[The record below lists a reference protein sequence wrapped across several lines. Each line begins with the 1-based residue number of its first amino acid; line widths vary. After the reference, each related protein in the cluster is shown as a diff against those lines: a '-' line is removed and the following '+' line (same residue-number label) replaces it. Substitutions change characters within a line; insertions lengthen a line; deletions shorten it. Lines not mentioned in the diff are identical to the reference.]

1 MLRQIHVFHKGEQI
15 YNFTYAMALGDEELE
30 NVKKTIISYLDMP
43 TPGKTFQRPLGEYQI
58 FHRGIGTSLFL
69 LITDLIDTRE
79 QIDDV
84 IEKIIGKFKE
94 IYPDPLL
101 IKTQDSTLIEFEEF
115 LYEIQY
121 ELHSKICIIGPI
133 SSGKT
138 KLYNLLKKNEEKKI
152 LNFAK
157 SSLFEI
163 ENLKFDIWDFQ
174 LKDNFSLLWAKFI
187 SGADLL
193 LLVFDLSNYH
203 LRVIN
208 HFLDLYQKESKLSK
222 LLIIGNKR
230 DLVQEED
237 LKLIKNELGLP
248 KFIEVSLNELDV
260 KKELIQTI
268 SDVLKLKKSLP
279 SNFDKLMKEAEKHK
293 NQGNLILAI
302 SKYKELISICN
313 TYQDFT
319 YIASFKKILKDLQN
333 KVENEKKIRRKI
345 ESKKKFEVPGQIKF
359 TDKVT
364 VKPLPLNKSKIRPDI
379 TPKVPESEKKAE
391 ELKTDEKKVRTLTL
405 FKPSKDQVKE
415 TKEVLTPEDFK
426 IEMKVTST
434 KTTSIP
440 QQDKALSTQFPKQLQ
455 RLIEKKGSSLS
466 LKLCEHLISEL
477 ETTLGRILTLE
488 DIKTAADIFT
498 KQENL

>member
-1 MLRQIHVFHKGEQI
+1 MLRQIHIFHKGEQI
-15 YNFTYAMALGDEELE
+15 YNFTYAMGLGDEELE
-30 NVKKTIISYLDMP
+30 NVKKTIVSYLDMP
-43 TPGKTFQRPLGEYQI
+43 TPGKTFQKPLGEYQI
-58 FHRGIGTSLFL
+58 FHRGIGNSLLL

-79 QIDDV
+79 QIDGV
-84 IEKIIGKFKE
+84 IEKIIHKFKE
-94 IYPDPLL
+94 IYPDPSL
-101 IKTQDSTLIEFEEF
+101 IKTRDSTLIEFEEF
-115 LYEIQY
+115 LYELQY
-121 ELHSKICIIGPI
+121 ELHSKICIMGPV

-138 KLYNLLKKNEEKKI
+138 KLYNLLKKNEERKI

-174 LKDNFSLLWAKFI
+174 LKDNFSLLWSKFI
-187 SGADLL
+187 SGADLV

-208 HFLDLYQKESKLSK
+208 HFLDLYKKEGGLSK
-222 LLIIGNKR
+222 LLIVGNKR

-248 KFIEVSLNELDV
+248 KFIEISLIEPDV
-260 KKELIQTI
+260 KKKLTETI
-268 SDVLKLKKSLP
+268 SVILRLKMTLP
-279 SNFDKLMKEAEKHK
+279 SNFDKLKKEAENHE

-319 YIASFKKILKDLQN
+319 YIASFKQKLKELQN
-333 KVENEKKIRRKI
+333 KVEKGKKIRREI

-359 TDKVT
+359 TNKVT
-364 VKPLPLNKSKIRPDI
+364 VKPLPLDKSKIRPEI
-379 TPKVPESEKKAE
+379 TPKIPEKKAE
-391 ELKTDEKKVRTLTL
+391 ELEIDEKKVGKLTL
-405 FKPSKDQVKE
+405 FKSSKEQVE
-415 TKEVLTPEDFK
+415 EED
-426 IEMKVTST
+426 IEIDIKVTPT
-434 KTTSIP
+434 QLTSIS
-440 QQDKALSTQFPKQLQ
+440 QQDKTLSTQFSKQLQ
-455 RLIEKKGSSLS
+455 MLIEQRGSSLS

-477 ETTLGRILTLE
+477 ETSLGRTLTLE

-498 KQENL
+498 KQENM

>member
-1 MLRQIHVFHKGEQI
+1 MLRQIHIFYKGEQI
-15 YNFTYAMALGDEELE
+15 YNFTYAMGLGDEELE
-30 NVKKTIISYLDMP
+30 NVKKTIVSYLDMP
-43 TPGKTFQRPLGEYQI
+43 TPGKTFQKPLGEYQI
-58 FHRGIGTSLFL
+58 FHRGIGNSLLL

-79 QIDDV
+79 QIDGV
-84 IEKIIGKFKE
+84 IEKIIHKFKE
-94 IYPDPLL
+94 IYPDPSL
-101 IKTQDSTLIEFEEF
+101 IKTRDSTLIEFEEF
-115 LYEIQY
+115 LYELQY
-121 ELHSKICIIGPI
+121 ELHSKICIMGPV

-138 KLYNLLKKNEEKKI
+138 KLYNLLKKNEERKI

-174 LKDNFSLLWAKFI
+174 LKDNFSLLWSKFI
-187 SGADLL
+187 SGADLV

-208 HFLDLYQKESKLSK
+208 HFLDLYKKEGGLSK
-222 LLIIGNKR
+222 LLIVGNKR

-248 KFIEVSLNELDV
+248 KFIEISLIEPDV
-260 KKELIQTI
+260 KKKLTETI
-268 SDVLKLKKSLP
+268 SVILRLKMTLP
-279 SNFDKLMKEAEKHK
+279 SNFDKLKKEAENHE

-319 YIASFKKILKDLQN
+319 YIASFKQKLKELQN
-333 KVENEKKIRRKI
+333 KVEKGKKIRREI

-359 TDKVT
+359 TNKVT
-364 VKPLPLNKSKIRPDI
+364 VKPLPLDKSKIRPEI
-379 TPKVPESEKKAE
+379 TPKIPEKKAE
-391 ELKTDEKKVRTLTL
+391 ELEIDEKKVGKLTL
-405 FKPSKDQVKE
+405 FKSSKEQVE
-415 TKEVLTPEDFK
+415 EED
-426 IEMKVTST
+426 IEIDIKVTPT
-434 KTTSIP
+434 QLTSIS
-440 QQDKALSTQFPKQLQ
+440 QQDKTLSTQFSKQLQ
-455 RLIEKKGSSLS
+455 MLIEQRGSSLS

-477 ETTLGRILTLE
+477 ETSLGRTLTLE

-498 KQENL
+498 KQENM